1 MDKINAVCW
10 AVATILL
17 VSSGIY
23 FTIVLRFPQFSF
35 KKMINS
41 LKPEKSATKG
51 ISPFETLTLS
61 LAARIGVG
69 SLAGIALG
77 IFKGGVGTIFW
88 LWLSALLT
96 LPNTLSEST
105 LAVRYRERDG
115 KFYKG
120 GPAYYINKGLGYKK
134 LSILYAI
141 IVSFCYLGGFLA
153 IQSNTI
159 ASSLKDYLNIPT
171 LVSGIIVA
179 FISYIIIIRGIKGIA
194 KFTSFLVP
202 IMGILY
208 MLVAIL
214 IIILNIEKIP
224 NVFMTIIK
232 EAFNFKSFGW
242 GIVSS
247 MIIGVQ
253 RGIFSS
259 ESGIGTGAVASGTS
273 DTKYPIKQ
281 GYLQMLGVYFTTF
294 VVCTATA
301 LIILTADIDINSF
314 IEPNG
319 IEITNRALNYHLG
332 NSGNIVLLLAIL
344 AFSFSTVISGYYYGE
359 SNIKYLYNKITDKQ
373 IFVLKIIVVGLLLY
387 GAIAKSS
394 FLWNIVDIGVAL
406 LAIINIFALISLRRD
421 VKEEHDEVELR
432 EKYKMK

>member
-10 AVATILL
+10 AIATVLL
-17 VSSGIY
+17 ISSGLY
-23 FTIVLRFPQFSF
+23 FTFVLRFPQFSF
-35 KKMINS
+35 KRMFNS
-41 LKPEKSATKG
+41 LKSDQNNKNS

-88 LWLSALLT
+88 LWLSALIT
-96 LPNTLSEST
+96 LPNTLAEST
-105 LAVRYRERDG
+105 LAVRYREHDG

-120 GPAYYINKGLGYKK
+120 GPAYYIKKGLGYKK

-141 IVSFCYLGGFLA
+141 IVSLCYLGGFLA

-159 ASSLKDYLNIPT
+159 ASSLKDYLNIPYI
-171 LVSGIIVA
+171 VSGIVVA
-179 FISYIIIIRGIKGIA
+179 IISYIIIIRGIKGIA
-194 KFTSFLVP
+194 KFTSYLVP

-208 MLVAIL
+208 MLIALI

-224 NVFMTIIK
+224 NVFFTIIK
-232 EAFNFKSFGW
+232 EAFNFKAFGW

-273 DTKYPIKQ
+273 DTKYPVKQ

-301 LIILTADIDINSF
+301 IIILTANIDINSF

-332 NSGNIVLLLAIL
+332 NFGNIVLLLAIL

-359 SNIKYLYNKITDKQ
+359 SNIKYLYEKISSKQ
-373 IFVLKIIVVGLLLY
+373 ILVLKIVVVGLLLY

-406 LAIINIFALISLRRD
+406 LAIINIFALFLLRRD
-421 VKEEHDEVELR
+421 VKEEHEVKEV
-432 EKYKMK
+432 K

>member
-10 AVATILL
+10 AIATVLL
-17 VSSGIY
+17 VSSGLY
-23 FTIVLRFPQFSF
+23 FSISLGFPQFSF
-35 KKMINS
+35 KKMFKS
-41 LKPEKSATKG
+41 LKNDNKDKKG

-88 LWLSALLT
+88 LWISALIT
-96 LPNTLSEST
+96 IPNTLVEST
-105 LAVRYRERDG
+105 LAVKYREKDG

-134 LSILYAI
+134 LSIIYAI
-141 IVSFCYLGGFLA
+141 VVSFCYLGGFLA

-159 ASSLKDYLNIPT
+159 ASSLKDFINVPH
-171 LVSGIIVA
+171 LVTGIIVA
-179 FISYIIIIRGIKGIA
+179 VISYIIIVRGIKGIA
-194 KFTSFLVP
+194 SFSSFLVP

-208 MLVAIL
+208 MLVAL
-214 IIILNIEKIP
+214 IIIFMNITSIP
-224 NVFMTIIK
+224 NVIITIIK
-232 EAFNFKSFGW
+232 EAFNFKAFGW

-273 DTKYPIKQ
+273 DTNCPVKQ

-294 VVCTATA
+294 IVCTATA
-301 LIILTADIDINSF
+301 IIILTANIDMNSF
-314 IEPNG
+314 ISPNG

-332 NSGNIVLLLAIL
+332 NFGNIILLITII
-344 AFSFSTVISGYYYGE
+344 AFAFSTVISGYYYGE
-359 SNIKYLYNKITDKQ
+359 SNIKYLYKNISNKQ
-373 IFVLKIIVVGLLLY
+373 ILILKIIVAGIILY
-387 GAIAKSS
+387 GALAKSS
-394 FLWNIVDIGVAL
+394 FLWDIVDIGVSI
-406 LAIINIFALISLRRD
+406 LAIINIFAIFSLRRD
-421 VKEEHDEVELR
+421 MKEEYR
-432 EKYKMK
+432 MKDVK

>member
-1 MDKINAVCW
+1 MDKINSVCW
-10 AVATILL
+10 AIATVLL
-17 VSSGIY
+17 IGSGLY
-23 FTIVLRFPQFSF
+23 FTVVLRFPQFSL
-35 KKMINS
+35 KKIFNS
-41 LKPEKSATKG
+41 LKSDQNDNKG

-88 LWLSALLT
+88 LWISALIT
-96 LPNTLSEST
+96 LPNTLAEST
-105 LAVRYRERDG
+105 LAVRYREHDG

-134 LSILYAI
+134 MSLVYAI
-141 IVSFCYLGGFLA
+141 IVSLCYLGGFLA

-159 ASSLKDYLNIPT
+159 ASSLKDYLNIPY
-171 LVSGIIVA
+171 LVSGITVA
-179 FISYIIIIRGIKGIA
+179 VISYIIIIRGIKGIA

-202 IMGILY
+202 VMGILY
-208 MLVAIL
+208 MLVALL
-214 IIILNIEKIP
+214 IIIMNITEIP
-224 NVFMTIIK
+224 NVFLAIIK
-232 EAFNFKSFGW
+232 EAFNFKALGW

-273 DTKYPIKQ
+273 NTKYPVKQ

-301 LIILTADIDINSF
+301 IIILTADIDINSF
-314 IEPNG
+314 VEPNG
-319 IEITNRALNYHLG
+319 IEITNRALNHHLG
-332 NSGNIVLLLAIL
+332 NFGNIVLLLTIL
-344 AFSFSTVISGYYYGE
+344 AFSFSTIISGYYYGE
-359 SNIKYLYNKITDKQ
+359 SNIKYLYRKITNKQ
-373 IFVLKIIVVGLLLY
+373 ILVLKIIVVLLILY

-406 LAIINIFALISLRRD
+406 LAIINIFALMLLRHD
-421 VKEEHDEVELR
+421 VKEEYEVKEV
-432 EKYKMK
+432 K